1 MDSKTRSY
9 DNYEGVFRPM
19 PQLILAEWLAEVLSD
34 QGIERVRARY
44 GHSARWMRNV
54 LEVPESEVREITRGW
69 LLKMY
74 TTART
79 LCRREGMGD
88 VNQELWEPVL
98 TLTAIRE
105 LLTLVEGIHLTTARR
120 NAADRAVACKVGA

>member
-9 DNYEGVFRPM
+9 DSYEGVFRPM

-44 GHSARWMRNV
+44 GHPPRWMRNA
-54 LEVPESEVREITRGW
+54 LEVPESEVREITRSW

-88 VNQELWEPVL
+88 VNPEVWEPVL
-98 TLTAIRE
+98 TLAAIRE
-105 LLTLVEGIHLTTARR
+105 LLTLVEGIHLTAARR
-120 NAADRAVACKVGA
+120 NAAIRAAACTAGA